1 MPRKNRSFFQSVLLR
16 RRLSYGKIV
25 QVEDNAKKN
34 TKFFS
39 IGIVEAPPI
48 LWKDS
53 ASRRQCQEKT
63 EVFSI
68 GIVET
73 PPRSAAESMRR
84 CGYIL
89 AMRLSKSVALP
100 SSPKSFIISRLRIL
114 VMFERLVASSIAI
127 SVGMKPRRVSTQ
139 SFWSLSFISPSR
151 AANQSANL
159 LSRVV
164 NSSRRASQSLWFRH
178 LPSAAT
184 WLGICPRRPLCL
196 HTWLRKRPTRSVAR
210 WPVGS
215 SLRL

>member
-1 MPRKNRSFFQSVLLR
+1 MPRKTRSFFQLALLR

-25 QVEDNAKKN
+25 QVEDNAKKKP
-34 TKFFS
+34 KF
-39 IGIVEAPPI
+39 
-48 LWKDS
+48 
-53 ASRRQCQEKT
+53 
-63 EVFSI
+63 FSI

-84 CGYIL
+84 RRYIL

-100 SSPKSFIISRLRIL
+100 STPKSFIISRLRIL

-127 SVGMKPRRVSTQ
+127 SVGMQPRRVSTQ